1 MAPWALLSDGI
12 WQDTKGVALWY
23 WRDRIPSQGFNGSQ
37 DLWSALCGLRVAE
50 SKTMWSGTKAISG
63 VTVDRWPMMEGIPWC
78 LGSVSPWDLGP
89 TPATWR
95 KQEESQYHLKVKFPV
110 SLAGEGLWVE
120 IKLIYG
126 KILTCYISCTSEYV
140 AWDSYLLPVH
150 FGRWTRR
157 AGGQSRHRF
166 KMGNQPTK
174 ARGTRKRRNAPWT
187 ETWSPGL
194 AMQGLYAFIIR
205 MKQVIFMKIGNGFY
219 LKTFY
224 YFFLFCLHKN
234 RNLFS

>member
-37 DLWSALCGLRVAE
+37 DLWSALCGLRVEE
-50 SKTMWSGTKAISG
+50 SRAMWSGTKAISG

-78 LGSVSPWDLGP
+78 LRSVSPWDLGP
-89 TPATWR
+89 SPATWR
-95 KQEESQYHLKVKFPV
+95 KQEESQYRLKVKFPV

-157 AGGQSRHRF
+157 AGGTIQAPFQDGQPANQSTREEEEEKCSVDRDVVSGLSH
-166 KMGNQPTK
+166 
-174 ARGTRKRRNAPWT
+174 AGTICIHYKNETSHFYENRKR
-187 ETWSPGL
+187 
-194 AMQGLYAFIIR
+194 
-205 MKQVIFMKIGNGFY
+205 
-219 LKTFY
+219 
-224 YFFLFCLHKN
+224 FLFENFL
-234 RNLFS
+234 LFLLVLPSQE